1 MKRLI
6 LLLLMGFSLSINAN
20 VFGQNNAF
28 LFKDYPFDMHKIDF
42 QKAFKQ
48 FGECQFSMGSDVLCA
63 RRGEEQLYGIPFNIM
78 VYFEKNRTHKITLKT
93 VEPINKHTYLELF
106 RGMIKSGFELYELK
120 DENGKVNVYDE
131 IFSNGGKDFQALA
144 DKKLDDLEVE
154 ENKTNKATLY
164 YTDHKTMQKLLKSRQ
179 KFSSAQDIFS
189 KVPVDTRFVE
199 MSVDNYKGLYTL
211 ELIFTIPNAS
221 VTTIDDRPTEKF

>member
-1 MKRLI
+1 MKRLF
-6 LLLLMGFSLSINAN
+6 LLLLMSISLSTNAN
-20 VFGQNNAF
+20 ILGQNNIL

-42 QKAFKQ
+42 LKTFRQ
-48 FGECQFSMGSDVLCA
+48 FGECQFSMGEDKLCA
-63 RRGEEQLYGIPFNIM
+63 GRGAEELYGIPFNITI
-78 VYFEKNRTHKITLKT
+78 YFEKNRTHKVTLKT
-93 VEPINKHTYLELF
+93 VETINKHTYLELF

-120 DENGKVNVYDE
+120 DDNGSVNAYDE
-131 IFSNGGKDFQALA
+131 IFSNGGKNFQALA

-189 KVPVDTRFVE
+189 KVPADTRFVE